1 MSKVNQP
8 NIEEIVR
15 FLKANPI
22 FKQLQDYVSMELDR
36 TREYYE
42 NTEANEFLRGQV
54 YILKKLKSDLEK

>member
-1 MSKVNQP
+1 MSKPVDIQ
-8 NIEEIVR
+8 EIVR

-22 FKQLQDYVSMELDR
+22 FKQLQDYVAAELEK

-54 YILKKLKSDLEK
+54 YILKKLKKDLEK

>member
-1 MSKVNQP
+1 MSSKSD
-8 NIEEIVR
+8 IAEIVK
-15 FLKANPI
+15 FLKVNPI
-22 FKQLQDYVSMELDR
+22 FKKLQDYISGELEQ

>member
-1 MSKVNQP
+1 MSKQP
-8 NIEEIVR
+8 DIQEIVR

-22 FKQLQDYVSMELDR
+22 FKQLQDYVAMELEK

-54 YILKKLKSDLEK
+54 YILKKLKKDLEK

>member
-1 MSKVNQP
+1 MSKNL
-8 NIEEIVR
+8 NIKEIVK

-22 FKQLQDYVSMELDR
+22 FNQLQEYIATELEQ

-42 NTEANEFLRGQV
+42 NTEASEFLRGQV

>member
-1 MSKVNQP
+1 MSKKP
-8 NIEEIVR
+8 NIAEIVK
-15 FLKANPI
+15 FLKANPT
-22 FKQLQDYVSMELDR
+22 FNELQAYISAELQK

>member
-1 MSKVNQP
+1 MSSRP
-8 NIEEIVR
+8 NIAEIVK
-15 FLKANPI
+15 FLKANPT
-22 FKQLQDYVSMELDR
+22 FKQLQEYVSAELEQ